1 MSTILEAVGD
11 YLQTNGYG
19 TQGTDIFLAV
29 LPESPDACIAIYE
42 AVGNAPEFTMGS
54 DPWAIDRPVIQV
66 ICRAGRGDY
75 PTARNRLSRF
85 CVFSRRDR
93 LSLWGRMR
101 IFDRWCPPISSAW
114 CGMSDPYGR
123 TVVTDEAPR
132 CWRCNR
138 VLAVF
143 VTRPWALKCS
153 RCKAENRSQ

>member
-42 AVGNAPEFTMGS
+42 AGGNAPEFTMGS

-75 PTARNRLSRF
+75 PTARNQAEAIRALLGAVTNTTISTIPI
-85 CVFSRRDR
+85 
-93 LSLWGRMR
+93 LR
-101 IFDRWCPPISSAW
+101 IQSQGSVIPMGEDENLRPMVSANFE
-114 CGMSDPYGR
+114 CMVRY
-123 TVVTDEAPR
+123 E
-132 CWRCNR
+132 
-138 VLAVF
+138 
-143 VTRPWALKCS
+143 
-153 RCKAENRSQ
+153 